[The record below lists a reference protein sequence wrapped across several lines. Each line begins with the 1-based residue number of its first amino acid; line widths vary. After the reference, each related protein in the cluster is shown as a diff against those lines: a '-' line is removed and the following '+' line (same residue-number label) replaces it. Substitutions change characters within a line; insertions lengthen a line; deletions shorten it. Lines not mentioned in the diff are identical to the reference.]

1 MRMSSSRWLA
11 LALAVAAAWGCSSPF
26 DLSERIALDVAR
38 ERWDNRPFQDYVF
51 DTRHDCFCVGP
62 EQTGPVRI
70 VVRQDAIVSVTLIET
85 GGNIPADGWYTIDQ
99 LFELIPAFAGYGWL
113 EDIDVEYD
121 GTLWYPASVRLRPE
135 SGVLDA
141 GDGYTVGAVG
151 PAP

>member
-1 MRMSSSRWLA
+1 MISSRWLA
-11 LALAVAAAWGCSSPF
+11 LALAVVPAWGCSSPF

-51 DTRHDCFCVGP
+51 DTRHDCFCVAP

-85 GGNIPADGWYTIDQ
+85 GGSIPAAGWYTIEQ
-99 LFELIPAFAGYGWL
+99 LFELIPGFAGSGGV
-113 EDIDVEYD
+113 EDVDVEYD
-121 GTLWYPASVRLRPE
+121 DTLWYPGSVEVRYE
-135 SGVLDA
+135 EGILDA
-141 GDGYTVGAVG
+141 GSRYTVSAVG